1 MEKTNMKNFYLILMT
16 LCFMGGMLL
25 SANAADMSI
34 DMLNKQ
40 GKEKMLYSV
49 NVAEVDVGDT
59 ITWQPKDKGHN
70 VQFIAGPDGWKLPKK
85 SKINKVVEITFDTP
99 GMYLYQCTPHAT
111 MGMIGVVVVGGDM
124 SNKDAIAKVKIRGKS
139 KKKLKKIL
147 KDI

>member
-59 ITWQPKDKGHN
+59 ITWEPKDKGHN

-85 SKINKVVEITFDTP
+85 SKINKVVKITFDTP

-111 MGMIGVVVVGGDM
+111 MGMIGVVVVGGDV
-124 SNKDAIAKVKIRGKS
+124 SNKADIAKVKIRGKS

>member
-1 MEKTNMKNFYLILMT
+1 MRNFYLIFMT

-59 ITWQPKDKGHN
+59 ITWEPKDKGHN

-85 SKINKVVEITFDTP
+85 SKINKVVKITFDTP

-111 MGMIGVVVVGGDM
+111 MGMIGVVVVGGDV
-124 SNKDAIAKVKIRGKS
+124 SNKADIAKVKIRGKS

>member
-1 MEKTNMKNFYLILMT
+1 MKNFYLILMT

-59 ITWQPKDKGHN
+59 ITWQPKDK
-70 VQFIAGPDGWKLPKK
+70 DRK
-85 SKINKVVEITFDTP
+85 SVV
-99 GMYLYQCTPHAT
+99 
-111 MGMIGVVVVGGDM
+111 
-124 SNKDAIAKVKIRGKS
+124 
-139 KKKLKKIL
+139 
-147 KDI
+147 

>member
-1 MEKTNMKNFYLILMT
+1 MKNFYLILMT

-49 NVAEVDVGDT
+49 NVAEVDIGDT
-59 ITWQPKDKGHN
+59 ITWEPKDKGHN

-111 MGMIGVVVVGGDM
+111 MGMIGVVVVGGDV
-124 SNKDAIAKVKIRGKS
+124 SNKADIAKVKIRGKS

>member
-1 MEKTNMKNFYLILMT
+1 MKNFYLILMT

-59 ITWQPKDKGHN
+59 ITWEPKDKGHN

-85 SKINKVVEITFDTP
+85 SKINKVVKITFDTP

-111 MGMIGVVVVGGDM
+111 MGMIGVVVVGGDV
-124 SNKDAIAKVKIRGKS
+124 SNKADIAKVKIRGKS

>member
-49 NVAEVDVGDT
+49 NVAEVDIGDT
-59 ITWQPKDKGHN
+59 ITWEPKDKGHN

-111 MGMIGVVVVGGDM
+111 MGMIGVVVVGGDV
-124 SNKDAIAKVKIRGKS
+124 SNKADIAKVKIRGKS